1 MYYIVSL
8 CVYGTIEGIHT
19 IGKGARNRM
28 DTNCKLPD
36 PGSCKNRE
44 VFNDIHKCLTSK
56 EEGMICPYE
65 IPFGGRYYCRH
76 PDRAKFKIGGRDT
89 DTDEK

>member
-1 MYYIVSL
+1 
-8 CVYGTIEGIHT
+8 
-19 IGKGARNRM
+19 M

-36 PGSCKNRE
+36 PCLCRNRQ
-44 VFNDIHKCLTSK
+44 VFNDIYKCLTSK

-76 PDRAKFKIGGRDT
+76 PDRAKFEISGSDT
-89 DTDEK
+89 DIDEE